1 MLFQKNRLFHHSP
14 KCLEILIVQV
24 PRNTNLCIAKRVLT
38 MEQFD
43 ELMVRYDGLIRKV
56 LAHMRIYENFEEFYH
71 IVTIELW
78 LATITYCAK
87 KSGFEKYAF

>member
-1 MLFQKNRLFHHSP
+1 
-14 KCLEILIVQV
+14 
-24 PRNTNLCIAKRVLT
+24 